1 MFIFA
6 DLFAK
11 YLENQVSRSDLKAEL
26 DPEKLPLKDVQ
37 IRFNYERDAYSH
49 ALNEIQDLGDR
60 RQVVVDGVP
69 IATMATKIHLA
80 LKSLSSGSM
89 LCYNGMLPLSELRQ
103 KLAEAGQS
111 PRIHDS
117 KICCKIGLSIFGPSS
132 IKDALA
138 KDLSSCRLFLQH
150 PISIPLGTI
159 YENPQYFGIVA
170 SPFRNGAI
178 LPPIVSETFQQG
190 SSRVSPADLDEST
203 TIATV
208 LDNLPRPRYLGDF
221 SIDKRVTTMLLSH
234 QKEAVNF
241 LTCRESTEKRANVLW
256 RHATSISGELMYRH
270 LITGSTSPKP
280 NDILGGILGDGMG
293 LGKTLSMIACIV
305 SSLANTGEFADNS
318 IRKSPQI
325 TMSPFPIESTLVI
338 VPSVLLLDS
347 WLHEIER
354 HLAPGTLSV
363 YKYHGLSR
371 KLPSSSPLPYHIV
384 LSTYGTVVA
393 DYSRGGGVL
402 ACFHWHRLIL
412 DEAHVIRNLST
423 QQFKAVKDL
432 SASIRWCVTGTPVQ
446 NSLKDLASLVTFLRI
461 PLLDDAAI
469 FRKHIEGR
477 REALNGVSKTNYTNL
492 RHLLESICLRRC
504 TSSIL
509 SSLGVSFIERRPQLS
524 EGERKGYN
532 ELSILCDQAI
542 ETAVNGKQTRGEN
555 NSMLTAV
562 LRLRMFCNI
571 GHRDSMESLFNA
583 TENGDELMPDEVISL
598 LQQCGEALCAS
609 CKTEISSPGADGDFR
624 KQKGSAH
631 SQLKCQE
638 CAQSSRNAH
647 NTVEPSESFEKLHSY
662 MGSEPMQDI
671 QFEHNHASLSTN
683 NASPLIAYPAK
694 ILSLIKDLKT
704 HLGHD
709 KSIVFSFWK
718 RSLDLV
724 EKALIEQG
732 ITFGRVDGTSHLSKR
747 REVLACFQENP
758 SIRVLLMTIGTG
770 AIGLNNLSV
779 ASRVHILEPQWNPS
793 IEDQAI
799 GRVTRL
805 GQTKNVSVIRYIVK
819 NTIEES
825 IESRQ
830 LQKLQLAL
838 KSGLK
843 SSNRDLS
850 EGKRRAEHLR
860 ALGRIIESKICTSN
874 PRNEI

>member
-1 MFIFA
+1 MKVRITSLFI
-6 DLFAK
+6 LTIC
-11 YLENQVSRSDLKAEL
+11 YLDI
-26 DPEKLPLKDVQ
+26 D
-37 IRFNYERDAYSH
+37 
-49 ALNEIQDLGDR
+49 
-60 RQVVVDGVP
+60 
-69 IATMATKIHLA
+69 T
-80 LKSLSSGSM
+80 
-89 LCYNGMLPLSELRQ
+89 LR
-103 KLAEAGQS
+103 
-111 PRIHDS
+111 
-117 KICCKIGLSIFGPSS
+117 
-132 IKDALA
+132 
-138 KDLSSCRLFLQH
+138 
-150 PISIPLGTI
+150 
-159 YENPQYFGIVA
+159 
-170 SPFRNGAI
+170 
-178 LPPIVSETFQQG
+178 
-190 SSRVSPADLDEST
+190 
-203 TIATV
+203 
-208 LDNLPRPRYLGDF
+208 
-221 SIDKRVTTMLLSH
+221 
-234 QKEAVNF
+234 
-241 LTCRESTEKRANVLW
+241 
-256 RHATSISGELMYRH
+256 
-270 LITGSTSPKP
+270 
-280 NDILGGILGDGMG
+280 
-293 LGKTLSMIACIV
+293 
-305 SSLANTGEFADNS
+305 
-318 IRKSPQI
+318 
-325 TMSPFPIESTLVI
+325 
-338 VPSVLLLDS
+338 
-347 WLHEIER
+347 
-354 HLAPGTLSV
+354 
-363 YKYHGLSR
+363 
-371 KLPSSSPLPYHIV
+371 
-384 LSTYGTVVA
+384 
-393 DYSRGGGVL
+393 
-402 ACFHWHRLIL
+402 
-412 DEAHVIRNLST
+412 AHVIRNLST

-709 KSIVFSFWK
+709 K
-718 RSLDLV
+718 R
-724 EKALIEQG
+724 
-732 ITFGRVDGTSHLSKR
+732 
-747 REVLACFQENP
+747 
-758 SIRVLLMTIGTG
+758 
-770 AIGLNNLSV
+770 
-779 ASRVHILEPQWNPS
+779 
-793 IEDQAI
+793 
-799 GRVTRL
+799 
-805 GQTKNVSVIRYIVK
+805 
-819 NTIEES
+819 
-825 IESRQ
+825 
-830 LQKLQLAL
+830 
-838 KSGLK
+838 
-843 SSNRDLS
+843 
-850 EGKRRAEHLR
+850 
-860 ALGRIIESKICTSN
+860 
-874 PRNEI
+874 